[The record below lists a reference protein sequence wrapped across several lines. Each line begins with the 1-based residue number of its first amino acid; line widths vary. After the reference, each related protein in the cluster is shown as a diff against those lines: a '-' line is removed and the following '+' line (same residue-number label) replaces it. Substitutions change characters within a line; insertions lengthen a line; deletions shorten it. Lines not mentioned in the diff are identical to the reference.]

1 MRFRQLRADEIEA
14 RISTVKKDGS
24 GLGVLLYKNAR
35 CDMKILDECVGEMNW
50 QRDHKD
56 LKGRM
61 YAGIGIYNEERNE
74 WVWKWD
80 CGTESNTE
88 EEKGEAS
95 DSFKRAGFNWG
106 IGRELYT
113 APFIWFRKGE
123 FEDKYDKFKVD
134 EIVYENDKIL
144 SVTITNT
151 TSKKTKTF
159 SNKTAKEVIAENKE
173 KNDNADKKISAG
185 EWKVL
190 EGLLTQA
197 NYGETMIEKYK
208 EWAGVDDLKNI
219 SKGKFDALCSKI
231 KGEIK
236 AKNGNE
242 RKAS

>member
-1 MRFRQLRADEIEA
+1 MTYQDIEKASEGFKLADIKGKDYMEVNQRVKVFRMLMPEGTIETEILSLENGVVTMRAIVKNGENILSMGTAQEKEGSNFINKTSFIENCETSAVGRA
-14 RISTVKKDGS
+14 
-24 GLGVLLYKNAR
+24 LGFL
-35 CDMKILDECVGEMNW
+35 
-50 QRDHKD
+50 
-56 LKGRM
+56 
-61 YAGIGIYNEERNE
+61 GIGIDASLASYEE
-74 WVWKWD
+74 V
-80 CGTESNTE
+80 
-88 EEKGEAS
+88 
-95 DSFKRAGFNWG
+95 
-106 IGRELYT
+106 
-113 APFIWFRKGE
+113 
-123 FEDKYDKFKVD
+123 
-134 EIVYENDKIL
+134 ENAKL
-144 SVTITNT
+144 NQKST
-151 TSKKTKTF
+151 
-159 SNKTAKEVIAENKE
+159 KEVIAENKE